1 MSGDEFRKIVRTN
14 GLFLWQVAYEV
25 GISEPTLTR
34 WLRKDLTG
42 DRLKRLMAAVERLLQ
57 R

>member
-57 R
+57 E